1 MVPASNVWTNTTTL
15 TNWTDVLG
23 RHPVVSIMN
32 MKNVT
37 NAMHPLPL
45 IVEDASSGAV
55 STYKIMAAINASIL
69 THWPSL
75 KHARLPTVLAM
86 IRTNAA
92 VLAETDTRSRN
103 NLFASCRINT
113 VHLTTVPELNVFNAW
128 KATMLTQTVDV
139 NMLINTVPTSTG
151 QASAS
156 TATGSTSS
164 TLLESANLETLSVR
178 STLMDFVP
186 YACLISSQR
195 MASVC
200 PTCLDVRVKKPT
212 ATVSS
217 VIVGILSTKETV

>member
-1 MVPASNVWTNTTTL
+1 
-15 TNWTDVLG
+15 
-23 RHPVVSIMN
+23 
-32 MKNVT
+32 
-37 NAMHPLPL
+37 
-45 IVEDASSGAV
+45 
-55 STYKIMAAINASIL
+55 
-69 THWPSL
+69 
-75 KHARLPTVLAM
+75 
-86 IRTNAA
+86 
-92 VLAETDTRSRN
+92 
-103 NLFASCRINT
+103 
-113 VHLTTVPELNVFNAW
+113 
-128 KATMLTQTVDV
+128 MLTQTVDV